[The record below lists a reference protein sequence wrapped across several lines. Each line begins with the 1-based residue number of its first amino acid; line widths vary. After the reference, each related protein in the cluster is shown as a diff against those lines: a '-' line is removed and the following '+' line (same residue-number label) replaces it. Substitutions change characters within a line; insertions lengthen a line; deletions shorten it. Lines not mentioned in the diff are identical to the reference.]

1 MRNLIPLSATS
12 YNNEGGHGRSRFAS
26 TTVVASHRSETSWEA
41 TELYL
46 PDATDDVERVRRQY
60 QESEQR
66 FRALLE
72 SLPKVAVQ
80 GYDRDRRV
88 IYWNEASTTLYGYTA
103 EEASGRRL
111 EDLIIPDEMREDM
124 IEAHRA
130 GSRKGRR
137 FRPKSSN
144 SGIIAGNGYQ
154 CSPTM

>member
-1 MRNLIPLSATS
+1 MPRDRLRSTS
-12 YNNEGGHGRSRFAS
+12 PN
-26 TTVVASHRSETSWEA
+26 
-41 TELYL
+41 
-46 PDATDDVERVRRQY
+46 DVERVRRQY

-103 EEASGRRL
+103 DEASGRLL
-111 EDLIIPDEMREDM
+111 EDLIIPDEMREGM

-130 GSRKGRR
+130 WVEEGKEI
-137 FRPKSSN
+137 RPRKSS
-144 SGIIAGNGYQ
+144 SSITAVKG
-154 CSPTM
+154 CRCFPTM